1 LSVDVPT
8 MTCYFRHLQDIFK
21 EAGIK
26 VTDENKKHI
35 DRAIHKIV
43 NAKYK
48 NCPQAWIRVKERIQK
63 NEIEKKAFISELKI
77 LKLSWTASI
86 CSV

>member
-1 LSVDVPT
+1 

-21 EAGIK
+21 EAGVK
-26 VTDENKKHI
+26 VTNENKKQI

-48 NCPQAWIRVKERIQK
+48 NCPLAWRGVKERVQK
-63 NEIEKKAFISELKI
+63 DEIEKRDFINELKMFW
-77 LKLSWTASI
+77 LKRVSE
-86 CSV
+86 